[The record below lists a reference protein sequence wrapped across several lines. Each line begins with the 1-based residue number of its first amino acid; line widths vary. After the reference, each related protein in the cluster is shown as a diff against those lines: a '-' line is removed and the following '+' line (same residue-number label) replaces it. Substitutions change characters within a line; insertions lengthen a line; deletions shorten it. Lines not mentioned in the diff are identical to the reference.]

1 MVKPQE
7 YKEEPVTL
15 LSTCPFCDASVD
27 HESNFCSSCGTI
39 LKVPDPARDH
49 CPQCGTQVNES
60 QSVCFFC
67 NRPLDERIT
76 PTVTAPV
83 GDRGSR
89 SSLLSKIYRFK
100 AAFISAGLLGVL
112 AVFFLIIFWLAQP
125 KHGQKQNES
134 PLPGPKEETG
144 LSATMPT
151 PTPSP
156 VLEPVAPYMS
166 EEKVEEFLNNF
177 RSAQLQ
183 KDLERYVAFYSPNF
197 PDLQNKKETIS
208 QIWATYDYTNLSYKI
223 LEIKPISKNTLS
235 VKVSWDAG
243 IKNQKNGTIKK
254 LTKIY
259 NITLKFDGNNLL
271 INNVKS
277 IESTPS

>member
-1 MVKPQE
+1 
-7 YKEEPVTL
+7 
-15 LSTCPFCDASVD
+15 
-27 HESNFCSSCGTI
+27 
-39 LKVPDPARDH
+39 
-49 CPQCGTQVNES
+49 
-60 QSVCFFC
+60 
-67 NRPLDERIT
+67 
-76 PTVTAPV
+76 
-83 GDRGSR
+83 
-89 SSLLSKIYRFK
+89 
-100 AAFISAGLLGVL
+100 
-112 AVFFLIIFWLAQP
+112 
-125 KHGQKQNES
+125 
-134 PLPGPKEETG
+134 
-144 LSATMPT
+144 
-151 PTPSP
+151 
-156 VLEPVAPYMS
+156 MS